1 MKGTFQISP
10 FSSQFQSRGCTQIR
24 FIHYSA
30 YAFWLLSNV
39 TGVQVRIPFMT
50 PSILGLRCP
59 GYVNAPKVQD
69 EQTVIGFGNASSAPS
84 YP

>member
-1 MKGTFQISP
+1 MIGTIQISP
-10 FSSQFQSRGCTQIR
+10 FSSQTQGSGCTPIC

-50 PSILGLRCP
+50 PSILGLKCP
-59 GYVNAPKVQD
+59 GYVNAPKVKD
-69 EQTVIGFGNASSAPS
+69 EQTVFGFGNVSSAPS